1 MESHAQGMEGI
12 GLRFTRV
19 QPRYGQ
25 LVNRTFV
32 LEIGFCI
39 LVVVNPALFPVGATC
54 YTLLPS
60 VKVWTEF
67 VMTYHD
73 GIPAIPARIAAE
85 VGDAKLLVEMHIFAV
100 AYVVLELDLVVGKH
114 RDIQQPVA
122 CVLVDENERIYAIH
136 QRRNGYREP
145 NNPLI

>member
-1 MESHAQGMEGI
+1 MESHAQGMKGI
-12 GLRFTRV
+12 GLRFARI

-32 LEIGFCI
+32 LEVGFCI
-39 LVVVNPALFPVGATC
+39 LVVVNPALCPVGASC
-54 YTLLPS
+54 YALLS
-60 VKVWTEF
+60 SAKLCTEF
-67 VMTYHD
+67 LITCHD
-73 GIPAIPARIAAE
+73 RIPAIPPRIAAE
-85 VGDAKLLVEMHIFAV
+85 VGDAQLLVEMHIFAV

-122 CVLVDENERIYAIH
+122 CVLVDENERIYAIY
-136 QRRNGYREP
+136 QRRNGDREP